1 MNGWSVGK
9 DGRESC
15 KKCLE
20 LGLLYKG
27 VREVEGFQEK
37 YRF

>member
-1 MNGWSVGK
+1 MGGTLEKMEENLA
-9 DGRESC
+9 
-15 KKCLE
+15 KKGLE
-20 LGLLYKG
+20 LGVLYKG

>member
-1 MNGWSVGK
+1 MGGPLENMEEN
-9 DGRESC
+9 RA

-20 LGLLYKG
+20 LGLLYKW
-27 VREVEGFQEK
+27 VREFEGFQEK

>member
-1 MNGWSVGK
+1 MGGTLEKMEKN
-9 DGRESC
+9 RA

-20 LGLLYKG
+20 LGLLYKR
-27 VREVEGFQEK
+27 VREVEGFQEN